1 MRQFRFCALGP
12 LSLNL
17 STRFYPREHL
27 VPITSL
33 PSFSSVR
40 SFTQSWTKFSSSSL
54 NTCSNR
60 SRLAVARPPD
70 SLLSKFTSSSLSS
83 SSPSRA
89 SSSVAASRASS
100 SPRAGCVPFFSLS
113 AARRSFWFAG
123 FSTPQAGQKKS
134 RAMGV
139 AFLTVVFTMP
149 SLCVYFG
156 CTPAL
161 LNWWMQTYRLIEYPP
176 QADPRIIPA
185 ILGDREP
192 PARSEDSERNTNR

>member
-1 MRQFRFCALGP
+1 MRQFSFCALRP

-17 STRFYPREHL
+17 SSWFSPRQQR

-33 PSFSSVR
+33 PSFSFVR
-40 SFTQSWTKFSSSSL
+40 SFTQSSTKKFSASSL
-54 NTCSNR
+54 NAGSHR
-60 SRLAVARPPD
+60 SRLSVARPPN
-70 SLLSKFTSSSLSS
+70 SLLSNSTASSPSS
-83 SSPSRA
+83 ASPSRA
-89 SSSVAASRASS
+89 SSS
-100 SPRAGCVPFFSLS
+100 PRERSVPFFSLS

-134 RAMGV
+134 RAIGV